1 MKKSITSD
9 LYYVGVND
17 HQLDMFES
25 QFVIPNGMA
34 YNSYVIIDE
43 KIAVM
48 DSVDKKFGDEWIRNI
63 VDTLG
68 ETQPDYLVVQHMEP
82 DHSANVITFLRK
94 YPNATVVGNARTF
107 QMIEQFFHEPITNKL
122 VINEG
127 DTLSLGR
134 HVLTFLFAPMVHW
147 PEVFVTYDA
156 YDKVLFSADA
166 FGKFGAL
173 DVDEPWDDEAA
184 RYYFGIVAKYG
195 MQVQSLF
202 KKVASLDIQMICS
215 LHGPILKENLSYYLN
230 LYNVWST
237 YQSEIEGV
245 AIFFT
250 SVYGHTKQAA
260 YLLKE
265 KLEANGTPTVLIA
278 DLARTDMADCVANA
292 FRYSKIVFIT
302 TTYNTTIF
310 PFMNDFIEHL
320 VERNFQN
327 KKIGFVENGSWM
339 PMAGKVMKDK
349 LAGLKNLTIL
359 EPTVRL
365 FSSLDETSKKQLDEL
380 VEALSA
386 DYRAMREL
394 AQEKEGEIDVN
405 ALYKIG
411 YGLYVVTSND
421 GKKDNGLIVNT
432 VTQLTDKPLKVA
444 VSINKL
450 CYSHD
455 IIKKTG
461 LMNVNTLNNDAPF
474 AIFQKFGFCSGKE
487 VDKFKDQQV
496 IRSDNGL
503 IVLQQY
509 INSFISLRVDDYVDV
524 GTHGIFICTV
534 TESKIINNVETM
546 TYNYYQANVK
556 PKPNTEKKKGYVCKI
571 CGYVY
576 EGDDL
581 PEDYICPICKHG
593 ASDFE
598 EIK

>member
-1 MKKSITSD
+1 MKKSITSS

-48 DSVDKKFGDEWIRNI
+48 DSVDRKFGEEWIRNL

-68 ETQPDYLVVQHMEP
+68 EAQPDYLIVQHMEP
-82 DHSANVITFLRK
+82 DHSANIITFLRK

-107 QMIEQFFHEPITNKL
+107 QIIEQFFHEPIFNKL
-122 VINEG
+122 IINEG

-134 HVLTFLFAPMVHW
+134 HELTFVFAPMVHW
-147 PEVFVTYDA
+147 PEVFVTYDS
-156 YDKVLFSADA
+156 YDRVLFSADA

-195 MQVQSLF
+195 MQVQSLL
-202 KKVASLDIQMICS
+202 KKAAHLDIKMICS
-215 LHGPILKENLSYYLN
+215 LHGPILNENLNYYLN

-265 KLEANGTPTVLIA
+265 KLEANGTPRVLIA
-278 DLARTDMADCVANA
+278 DLARSDMAECVSNA

-327 KKIGFVENGSWM
+327 KKIGFIENGSWM

-365 FSSLDETSKKQLDEL
+365 LSSLDDASKKQLDEL

-394 AQEKEGEIDVN
+394 TQEKESEIDVK

-432 VTQLTDKPLKVA
+432 VTQLTDRPLKVA

-455 IIKKTG
+455 VIKKTG

-474 AIFQKFGFCSGKE
+474 AIFQKYGFCSGKE

-496 IRSDNGL
+496 IRSENGL

-534 TESKIINNVETM
+534 TESKNINNVETM

-576 EGDDL
+576 EGDSL